1 MRLLVMHDK
10 PRGELGGMN
19 AFIAA
24 QNALFTGAGWCVSE
38 LICTQQPQPGS
49 LHLAPS
55 GRRLGRR
62 ALKPLHEMLDALQ
75 PDAVLLHSVYYALG
89 PWALAALERRV
100 PVIYLMHDV
109 TPLCPRL
116 TRLTRDGR
124 PCSRPQGA
132 GCVGSGCFRIG
143 EHGGWASDAHG
154 LLMRW
159 LQMGVARTVRQ
170 WVVPSRYLAELLQ
183 LHGVAPA
190 RVALVPHFIEPAP
203 SALDRPVPGRLL
215 YAGRLVKEK
224 GVRVLMDALARLHAR
239 HWTLHVAGDGPEREA
254 LEAVVQQR
262 GWAGRVRWCGSL
274 SPGALTMEY
283 AEAAVVVMPSLMPES
298 FGLVGLETMRQG
310 RPVAGFA
317 SGGMTEWLRDGVN
330 GRIAAWGDPA
340 ALALALD
347 DLLAHPEAAQV
358 LGRRGREIVS
368 HEFGAAVHLRRMQQL
383 IEQCIARHGAT
394 ALPTVAGVRP

>member
-1 MRLLVMHDK
+1 MHDK

-24 QNALFTGAGWCVSE
+24 QNALFAGAGWRVSE
-38 LICTQQPQPGS
+38 LICTPHPQPGS

-62 ALKPLHEMLDALQ
+62 ALQPLHEMLDALQ

-89 PWALAALERRV
+89 PWVLPALQRRV
-100 PVIYLMHDV
+100 PVVYLLHDV

-124 PCSRPQGA
+124 PCSLPQGA
-132 GCVGSGCFRIG
+132 GCVGSGCYRIG
-143 EHGGWASDAHG
+143 EQGRWASDAHG

-159 LQMGVARTVRQ
+159 LHMGAMRTVRQ

-183 LHGVAPA
+183 LHGIAPA
-190 RVALVPHFIEPAP
+190 RIAVVPHFIEAAP
-203 SALDRPVPGRLL
+203 DLLDMPVPGRLL
-215 YAGRLVKEK
+215 YAGRLVAEK
-224 GVRVLMDALARLHAR
+224 GVQVLMDALARLQTR
-239 HWTLHVAGDGPEREA
+239 HWTLHVAGVGPEREA
-254 LEAVVQQR
+254 LEAVVQRR
-262 GWAGRVRWCGSL
+262 GWADRVQWRGAL
-274 SPGALTMEY
+274 SPGALAMEY

-298 FGLVGLETMRQG
+298 FGLVGLEAMWQG

-317 SGGMTEWLRDGVN
+317 SGGMYEWLRDGVN

-347 DLLAHPEAAQV
+347 DLLAHPEAARA
-358 LGRRGREIVS
+358 LGRRGREIS
-368 HEFGAAVHLRRMQQL
+368 LHEFGAAAHLLRMQQL
-383 IEQCIARHGAT
+383 IEQCIARHGGA
-394 ALPTVAGVRP
+394 ALPAAGGVRQ